1 MTTWEEKYGEH
12 PMKTQECKNKMFN
25 TWEEKFNG
33 HPLHNKEVY
42 LKWEKQMVKNFGG
55 LSPMCD
61 KNVRE
66 KALDSLYKNNKIPTS
81 SQQNKIYEM
90 LKEHYKE
97 YEIKINYPLSTLA
110 LDVFLNIDNI
120 KIDIEYDGEHWH
132 LDEAKD
138 RRRDEYVKSQGIK
151 VLRIKGKHKI
161 PTLEQ
166 IEEKIDFLIN
176 TDCCYTYIKIE

>member
-1 MTTWEEKYGEH
+1 MPNNSGIIEKRRCDCCGKDFSRRHEHHVTTNKRFGKDVCSDCVLTNEELKNQIKDKKMTTWEEKYGEH

-25 TWEEKFNG
+25 TWKEKFNG

-81 SQQNKIYEM
+81 S
-90 LKEHYKE
+90 
-97 YEIKINYPLSTLA
+97 
-110 LDVFLNIDNI
+110 
-120 KIDIEYDGEHWH
+120 
-132 LDEAKD
+132 
-138 RRRDEYVKSQGIK
+138 
-151 VLRIKGKHKI
+151 
-161 PTLEQ
+161 
-166 IEEKIDFLIN
+166 
-176 TDCCYTYIKIE
+176 

>member
-25 TWEEKFNG
+25 TWKEKFNG

-61 KNVRE
+61 KDVRE

-81 SQQNKIYEM
+81 S
-90 LKEHYKE
+90 
-97 YEIKINYPLSTLA
+97 
-110 LDVFLNIDNI
+110 
-120 KIDIEYDGEHWH
+120 
-132 LDEAKD
+132 
-138 RRRDEYVKSQGIK
+138 
-151 VLRIKGKHKI
+151 
-161 PTLEQ
+161 
-166 IEEKIDFLIN
+166 
-176 TDCCYTYIKIE
+176 